1 MTLLDGSVR
10 LKTEGER
17 KSKKQTRAA
26 KEEIAN
32 INFISLLELVEKM
45 GLSHLKNFRHH
56 SGGSAKEMFTLLG
69 EMVKSELEKR
79 HIHISSSKFLGVVY
93 LVHELLPIPSHL
105 SRSFGKGNVHLLQ
118 NLF

>member
-32 INFISLLELVEKM
+32 FTSLLELVEKM
-45 GLSHLKNFRHH
+45 RLSHLKNFQHH